1 MTSSRNY
8 GNLKELLQI
17 EVSKP
22 QQDFPLLGFVAFP
35 TLYASTTVLA
45 YIVYFSKPWPAPQ
58 VFFTS
63 SCKGEVLVS
72 IRDLLISTQIQAAVL
87 RRLDQ
92 HSKWVTGGARG
103 ETNFCANERK

>member
-45 YIVYFSKPWPAPQ
+45 YIVYISKPWPAPQ

-72 IRDLLISTQIQAAVL
+72 TQTQAAVL

-92 HSKWVTGGARG
+92 DSKWVTGGARG
-103 ETNFCANERK
+103 QTNFWRE